1 MEACSV
7 RLTTLSF
14 IPVRE
19 YVTMSRDANERET
32 LDAWLEQ
39 AQRHPLLTRQEEIE
53 ISQRI
58 KAKDA
63 TARERLILCN
73 LRLVLKIALA
83 YRRAN
88 VPLVD
93 LLQEGI
99 GGLMQ
104 AVEHFDEQRGFKFST
119 YAVHWIRQAI
129 SRYIDRTARTIRLPS
144 YIIADMSQQ
153 NRASTELEQA
163 LERAPTS
170 EELAERLEKTKK
182 QIRNIQMLPE
192 EPVPLGAP
200 VGGEDS
206 TTTLSDVVE
215 DAQNDTHRYLDAWMR
230 REQVDQLLD
239 TLTPRE
245 RTIIALRFGLASGE
259 GQTLRAIAVQLGVTK
274 ERVRQIEAQAMKK
287 LRQRVQ
293 ESAELD
299 AAG

>member
-1 MEACSV
+1 MRS
-7 RLTTLSF
+7 TTLSF

-58 KAKDA
+58 KAQDG

-153 NRASTELEQA
+153 NRASTELEQS
-163 LERAPTS
+163 LERAPTP

-215 DAQNDTHRYLDAWMR
+215 DA
-230 REQVDQLLD
+230 
-239 TLTPRE
+239 
-245 RTIIALRFGLASGE
+245 
-259 GQTLRAIAVQLGVTK
+259 
-274 ERVRQIEAQAMKK
+274 
-287 LRQRVQ
+287 
-293 ESAELD
+293 
-299 AAG
+299 

>member
-1 MEACSV
+1 MRS
-7 RLTTLSF
+7 TTLSF

-19 YVTMSRDANERET
+19 YVTSSRDGSERDT

-39 AQRHPLLTRQEEIE
+39 AQAHRLLTRQEEIE
-53 ISQRI
+53 LSERI
-58 KAKDA
+58 KASDE
-63 TARERLILCN
+63 TARTKLILCN

-153 NRASTELEQA
+153 NRAAYELEQQ
-163 LERAPTS
+163 LERPPTG
-170 EELAERLEKTKK
+170 EELAEYLEKNGSDVRLIAT
-182 QIRNIQMLPE
+182 LPE
-192 EPVPLGAP
+192 EPVPLGTP
-200 VGGEDS
+200 VGGDDS

-215 DAQNDTHRYLDAWMR
+215 DASNETHRRLDDWMK
-230 REQVDQLLD
+230 REEVNRLLD

-245 RTIIALRFGLASGE
+245 RQIISMRFGLSGGE
-259 GQTLRAIAVQLGVTK
+259 EQTLRAIATKFGVTK

-293 ESAELD
+293 QAAELD
-299 AAG
+299 AAS

>member
-1 MEACSV
+1 MRS
-7 RLTTLSF
+7 TTLSF

-19 YVTMSRDANERET
+19 YVAMSHDANDRDT

-39 AQRHPLLTRQEEIE
+39 AQAHSLLTRQEEVE
-53 ISQRI
+53 LTQRI
-58 KAKDA
+58 RARDPF
-63 TARERLILCN
+63 ARERLILCN

-153 NRASTELEQA
+153 NRAALELEQT
-163 LERAPTS
+163 LQRAPTTD
-170 EELAERLEKTKK
+170 ELAGHLEKTRK
-182 QIRNIQMLPE
+182 QVRTIERLPE

-200 VGGEDS
+200 VGGDDS

-215 DAQNDTHRYLDAWMR
+215 DANCETHQRLDNWIR
-230 REQVDQLLD
+230 REQIDQLLD
-239 TLTPRE
+239 TLTSRE
-245 RTIIALRFGLASGE
+245 RTIIELRFGLEGDE

-287 LRQRVQ
+287 LRVRAH
-293 ESAELD
+293 EGSLLE
-299 AAG
+299 AAS

>member
-1 MEACSV
+1 MRS
-7 RLTTLSF
+7 TTLSF

-19 YVTMSRDANERET
+19 YVAMSHDASDRDT

-39 AQRHPLLTRQEEIE
+39 AQTHPLLTRQEEIE
-53 ISQRI
+53 LSQRI
-58 KAKDA
+58 RAKDLS
-63 TARERLILCN
+63 ARERLILCN

-104 AVEHFDEQRGFKFST
+104 AVEHFDERRGFKFST

-153 NRASTELEQA
+153 NRAALELEQTF
-163 LERAPTS
+163 ERAPS
-170 EELAERLEKTKK
+170 IDELAKHLEKTRK
-182 QIRNIQMLPE
+182 QIRTIEMLPE
-192 EPVPLGAP
+192 EPLPLGAP
-200 VGGEDS
+200 VGGEES

-215 DAQNDTHRYLDAWMR
+215 DANSETHEYLADWMR

-239 TLTPRE
+239 TLSARE
-245 RTIIALRFGLASGE
+245 RTIIEMRFGLDTGE
-259 GQTLRAIAVQLGVTK
+259 GQTLRAIALQLGVTK

-287 LRQRVQ
+287 LRQRAQ
-293 ESAELD
+293 EGSLLE
-299 AAG
+299 AAS

>member
-1 MEACSV
+1 MRS
-7 RLTTLSF
+7 TTLSF

-19 YVTMSRDANERET
+19 YVTTSRDASERDT

-39 AQRHPLLTRQEEIE
+39 AQAHRLLTRQEEIE
-53 ISQRI
+53 LSQRI
-58 KAKDA
+58 KAGDE
-63 TARERLILCN
+63 TARTKLILCN

-104 AVEHFDEQRGFKFST
+104 AVEHFDERRGFKFST
-119 YAVHWIRQAI
+119 YAVHWIRQAV

-153 NRASTELEQA
+153 NRASYELERR
-163 LERAPTS
+163 LERAPTA
-170 EELAERLEKTKK
+170 EELAEHMQRPHGDISLIE
-182 QIRNIQMLPE
+182 MLPE
-192 EPVPLGAP
+192 EPVPLGTP
-200 VGGEDS
+200 VGGDDS

-215 DAQNDTHRYLDAWMR
+215 DVDNETHRHLDEWMR
-230 REQVDQLLD
+230 REEVNRLLD

-245 RTIIALRFGLASGE
+245 RQIIALRFGLTGGE
-259 GQTLRAIAVQLGVTK
+259 EQTLRAIATRFGVTK

-293 ESAELD
+293 QSAELD
-299 AAG
+299 AAS

>member
-1 MEACSV
+1 MRS
-7 RLTTLSF
+7 TTLSF

-19 YVTMSRDANERET
+19 YVTSSRDASKRDT

-39 AQRHPLLTRQEEIE
+39 AQSHRLLTRQEEIE
-53 ISQRI
+53 LSQRI
-58 KAKDA
+58 KAGDE
-63 TARERLILCN
+63 TARTKLILCN

-104 AVEHFDEQRGFKFST
+104 AVEHFDERRGFKFST
-119 YAVHWIRQAI
+119 YAVHWIRQAV

-153 NRASTELEQA
+153 NRAAYELEQV
-163 LERAPTS
+163 LERPPTTD
-170 EELAERLEKTKK
+170 ELAEFMEKSRTDVHL
-182 QIRNIQMLPE
+182 IERLPE
-192 EPVPLGAP
+192 EPVPLGTP
-200 VGGEDS
+200 VGGDDS

-215 DAQNDTHRYLDAWMR
+215 DAQNETHRHLDEWMR
-230 REQVDQLLD
+230 REEVNRLLE

-245 RTIIALRFGLASGE
+245 RQIIALRFGLSGGE
-259 GQTLRAIAVQLGVTK
+259 EQTLRAIAQRFGVTK
-274 ERVRQIEAQAMKK
+274 ERVRQIEAQAMRK

-293 ESAELD
+293 QTAELD
-299 AAG
+299 AAS

>member
-1 MEACSV
+1 MRS
-7 RLTTLSF
+7 TTLSF

-19 YVTMSRDANERET
+19 YLSSSHDASERDT

-39 AQRHPLLTRQEEIE
+39 AQAHRLLSRQEEIE
-53 ISQRI
+53 LSQRI
-58 KAKDA
+58 KAGDE
-63 TARERLILCN
+63 TARTNLILCN
-73 LRLVLKIALA
+73 LRLVLKIGLA

-104 AVEHFDEQRGFKFST
+104 AVEHFDERRGFKFST

-153 NRASTELEQA
+153 NRAALELEQV
-163 LERAPTS
+163 LERAPS
-170 EELAERLEKTKK
+170 AEEIADFMQKSKMDVRLIET
-182 QIRNIQMLPE
+182 LPE

-200 VGGEDS
+200 VGGDDS
-206 TTTLSDVVE
+206 TTTLSDAVE
-215 DAQNDTHRYLDAWMR
+215 DVNNITHRHLHNWMR
-230 REQVDQLLD
+230 RDEVGRLLE

-245 RTIIALRFGLASGE
+245 REIISLRFGLEGGE
-259 GQTLRAIAVQLGVTK
+259 ERTLRAIAMQFGVTK

-293 ESAELD
+293 EVAELD

>member
-1 MEACSV
+1 MRS
-7 RLTTLSF
+7 TTLSF
-14 IPVRE
+14 LPVRE
-19 YVTMSRDANERET
+19 YVSTSRDASERDT

-39 AQRHPLLTRQEEIE
+39 AQAHRLLTRQEEIE
-53 ISQRI
+53 LSQRI
-58 KAKDA
+58 KAGDES
-63 TARERLILCN
+63 ARTRLILCN

-104 AVEHFDEQRGFKFST
+104 AVEHFDERRGFKFST
-119 YAVHWIRQAI
+119 YAVHWIRQAV

-153 NRASTELEQA
+153 NRAVSELERR
-163 LERAPTS
+163 LERPPSA
-170 EELAERLEKTKK
+170 EEVAEYLRRQRDEIALIE
-182 QIRNIQMLPE
+182 RLPE
-192 EPVPLGAP
+192 EPVPLGTP

-215 DAQNDTHRYLDAWMR
+215 DVDNETHRHLDQWMR
-230 REQVDQLLD
+230 REEIQRLLE

-245 RTIIALRFGLASGE
+245 RQIIALRFGLENGE
-259 GQTLRAIAVQLGVTK
+259 EQTLRAIAARFGVTK

-287 LRQRVQ
+287 LRQRVHQ
-293 ESAELD
+293 CAELD
-299 AAG
+299 AAS

>member
-1 MEACSV
+1 
-7 RLTTLSF
+7 
-14 IPVRE
+14 
-19 YVTMSRDANERET
+19 MSHDASDRDT

-39 AQRHPLLTRQEEIE
+39 AQTHPLLTRQEEIE
-53 ISQRI
+53 LSQRI
-58 KAKDA
+58 RAKDLS
-63 TARERLILCN
+63 AREKLILCN

-153 NRASTELEQA
+153 NRAALELEQTY
-163 LERAPTS
+163 ERAPS
-170 EELAERLEKTKK
+170 IEELAHHLEKTRK
-182 QIRNIQMLPE
+182 QVRTIEMLPE
-192 EPVPLGAP
+192 EPLPLGAP
-200 VGGEDS
+200 VGGDDS

-215 DAQNDTHRYLDAWMR
+215 DANSETHSYLADWMR

-239 TLTPRE
+239 TLSSRE
-245 RTIIALRFGLASGE
+245 RTIIEMRFGLETGE
-259 GQTLRAIAVQLGVTK
+259 GQTLRAIAQQLGVTK

-287 LRQRVQ
+287 LRLRAQ
-293 ESAELD
+293 ESSLLEVAS
-299 AAG
+299 

>member
-1 MEACSV
+1 MRS
-7 RLTTLSF
+7 TTLSF

-19 YVTMSRDANERET
+19 YVTMSHDASERDT

-39 AQRHPLLTRQEEIE
+39 AQAHPLLTRQEEIE
-53 ISQRI
+53 LSQRI
-58 KAKDA
+58 KAGDPS
-63 TARERLILCN
+63 ARERLILSN

-144 YIIADMSQQ
+144 YIIADLSQQ
-153 NRASTELEQA
+153 NRAATELEQR
-163 LERAPTS
+163 LERSPS
-170 EELAERLEKTKK
+170 SDELASHLEKTKK
-182 QIRNIQMLPE
+182 QVRLIEMLPE

-200 VGGEDS
+200 VGGDDS

-215 DAQNDTHRYLDAWMR
+215 DADNQTHQYLDEWMR
-230 REQVDQLLD
+230 REEVSQLLE
-239 TLTPRE
+239 TLTTRE
-245 RTIIALRFGLASGE
+245 RTIISLRFGLGGGE
-259 GQTLRAIAVQLGVTK
+259 GQTLRAIAQELGVTK

-287 LRQRVQ
+287 LRMRVS
-293 ESAELD
+293 ENVELD

>member
-1 MEACSV
+1 MRS
-7 RLTTLSF
+7 TTLSF

-19 YVTMSRDANERET
+19 YVTTSRDASERDT

-39 AQRHPLLTRQEEIE
+39 AQAHRLLTRQEEIE
-53 ISQRI
+53 LSQRI
-58 KAKDA
+58 KAGDEV
-63 TARERLILCN
+63 ARTKLILCN

-104 AVEHFDEQRGFKFST
+104 AVEHFDERRGFKFST
-119 YAVHWIRQAI
+119 YAVHWIRQAV

-153 NRASTELEQA
+153 NRASYELERR
-163 LERAPTS
+163 LERAPTA
-170 EELAERLEKTKK
+170 EELAEHMQRSHGDISLIET
-182 QIRNIQMLPE
+182 LPE
-192 EPVPLGAP
+192 EPVPLGTP
-200 VGGEDS
+200 VGGDDS

-215 DAQNDTHRYLDAWMR
+215 DVDNETHRHLDEWMR
-230 REQVDQLLD
+230 REEVNRLLD

-245 RTIIALRFGLASGE
+245 RQIIALRFGLTGGE
-259 GQTLRAIAVQLGVTK
+259 EQTLRAIAVRFGVTK

-293 ESAELD
+293 QSAELD

>member
-1 MEACSV
+1 V
-7 RLTTLSF
+7 TT
-14 IPVRE
+14 
-19 YVTMSRDANERET
+19 SRDATERDT

-39 AQRHPLLTRQEEIE
+39 AQAHRLLTRQEEIE
-53 ISQRI
+53 LSQRI
-58 KAKDA
+58 KAGDEV
-63 TARERLILCN
+63 ARAKLILCN

-104 AVEHFDEQRGFKFST
+104 AVEHFDERRGFKFST
-119 YAVHWIRQAI
+119 YAVHWIRQAV

-153 NRASTELEQA
+153 NRASYELEQR
-163 LERAPTS
+163 LERAPTA
-170 EELAERLEKTKK
+170 EELAEHMQRPHGDISLIEA
-182 QIRNIQMLPE
+182 LPE
-192 EPVPLGAP
+192 EPVPLGTP
-200 VGGEDS
+200 VGGDDS

-215 DAQNDTHRYLDAWMR
+215 DVDNETHRHLDEWMR
-230 REQVDQLLD
+230 REEVNRLLD

-245 RTIIALRFGLASGE
+245 RQIIALRFGLTGGE
-259 GQTLRAIAVQLGVTK
+259 EQTLRAIAIRFGVTK

-293 ESAELD
+293 QSAELD
-299 AAG
+299 AAS